1 MFGKKVSK
9 GLASLLILAMVFLAA
24 ACSSDNDQATPASSS
39 DVSTSTPDAAQS
51 NNPSQ
56 TPAVALD
63 GPFGKYSPEI
73 TVTTVRQVNPSGGK
87 GMPGMDIDSN
97 IWTDAFKKDLGINVK
112 NEWIVA
118 NQQYTDKITVSM
130 VAQSLP
136 DFYEVNAQQFATL
149 VKADQIADLTD
160 LYDKYA
166 SDMLKGFLEYS
177 GGGGLKSSTINGKL
191 MAIPLNGG
199 TVGNFD
205 VLWIRN
211 DWLKN
216 LGLEPPKTMADV
228 EKIAIAFAKD
238 DPDGNHQNDT
248 IGLGLSNELLSGYHS
263 LEGFFNGYHAYPY
276 NPAKG
281 DGTTLTILKDNQ
293 GNPVWADTLPE
304 VKTALAHLQS
314 LYKAGA
320 IDPEFNSTDGGKAG
334 NLTTQGK
341 MGMFFGRWQMA
352 TWPINNMKKND
363 PKVDWQAYR
372 VPSSDDQP
380 VKMLS
385 PGGATTKFMVINKKA
400 KNPEA
405 VFKLAN
411 YFADKLNGPHQD
423 ESYHQVIQDGETHQ
437 VFTFAPIQ
445 VFAPN
450 SNGIDNA
457 DIQEAL
463 KTGDASKLKPSAEVY
478 WKGIQA
484 YDDGKGDLGQWMWYA
499 VFGPKGAYNLIQ
511 EIQDSESYV
520 QTLYYGNPTPTMTS
534 KGGAL
539 RDLEVQTMTK
549 IIMGVEPVEAWDD
562 FVEKWHKQGGDQIL
576 QEVKDSGQFK

>member
-1 MFGKKVSK
+1 MSGKKTSKTLVS
-9 GLASLLILAMVFLAA
+9 ILVITMMFLAA
-24 ACSSDNDQATPASSS
+24 ACSSNNDQATPAPGSGTTAAEQS
-39 DVSTSTPDAAQS
+39 D
-51 NNPSQ
+51 NPSQ
-56 TPAVALD
+56 TPVVMED
-63 GPFGKYSPEI
+63 GPLGKYSPEI
-73 TVTTVRQVNPSGGK
+73 TVTTVRQVNASGGK
-87 GMPGMDIDSN
+87 GLPGMSYDKN
-97 IWTDAFKKDLGINVK
+97 MWTDSFKKDLGINLV
-112 NEWIVA
+112 NEWKVA
-118 NQQYTDKITVSM
+118 TQQYTDKITVSM
-130 VAQSLP
+130 VAQNLP

-149 VKADQIADLTD
+149 VKAGQIADLTD

-166 SDMLKGFLEYS
+166 SDMLKGFLEY
-177 GGGGLKSSTINGKL
+177 GEGTGLKSSTVDGKL

-205 VLWIRN
+205 FLWIRN

-238 DPDGNHQNDT
+238 DPDGNHQDDT
-248 IGLGLSNELLSGYHS
+248 IGLGLSNELMSGYHS
-263 LEGFFNGYHAYPY
+263 LVGFFNGYHAYPY

-281 DGTTLTILKDNQ
+281 DGATLTILKDDQ

-304 VKTALAHLQS
+304 VKTALARLQS
-314 LYKAGA
+314 LYQAGA

-334 NLTTQGK
+334 DLTTQGK

-352 TWPINNMKKND
+352 TWPLNNMKKND
-363 PKVDWQAYR
+363 PNVDWQAYM

-385 PGGATTKFMVINKKA
+385 PGGATTRFIVINKNA

-411 YFADKLNGPHQD
+411 YFVDKLNGPNQD
-423 ESYHQVIQDGETHQ
+423 ESYHQVIVEGETHQ
-437 VFTFAPIQ
+437 VFTYAPVQI
-445 VFAPN
+445 FAPN
-450 SNGIDNA
+450 TNNIDNA
-457 DIQEAL
+457 SIQEAL
-463 KTGDASKLKPSAEVY
+463 KTGDPSKLTQSAKVY
-478 WKGIQA
+478 WDGIQA
-484 YDDGKGDLGQWMWYA
+484 YNEGKGDLGQWVWYG
-499 VFGPKGAYNLIQ
+499 VFGPKGAFNLVQ
-511 EIQDSESYV
+511 EVQDSKNYV
-520 QTLYYGNPTPTMTS
+520 QTHYFGNPTPTMMS

-562 FVEKWHKQGGDQIL
+562 FVAKWRKQGGDQIL
-576 QEVKDSGQFK
+576 QEVKDSGLFK